1 MNSISGGTKMKKLLI
16 LLAMLT
22 VIIAGCGKNSST
34 SSDSSDSSKKVTIN
48 FTHWRGEDTK
58 AFDSIIEQFEKKN
71 PNIHVE
77 MTVFPSDSYQSQI
90 QGSLLSGEGIDV
102 FASFPGSQFETIR
115 KANGFAKLDDQ
126 NLLSKFDEK
135 LIQAGKAD
143 NTQYALP
150 YQLVYNIPVYNKG
163 IFEKLN
169 LDVPK
174 DWNSFLKTS
183 ETLKKNGYTPILFS
197 GDVSPSQFINPMIMN
212 NEPTNNALHE
222 VETGKRK
229 LTDEWFIKTLSQIKE
244 LNDKGYFQKD
254 ALGTKK
260 ESAAALFAQEKG
272 AMLAQGSY
280 MMATVKQQNPK
291 IDQGLLAPI
300 TVNQDKAKYEGVHT
314 TTFLLGVAEKSKH
327 KEAAKKFLT
336 FLADPKI
343 SSEYA
348 NATGQLLTVKDVKYD
363 SPELKESAK
372 WKDKKTVFQPRF
384 TILNE
389 RVSKAVETSVQD
401 VLSGMSAKK
410 AAEKA
415 QGEVER
421 VAKN

>member
-1 MNSISGGTKMKKLLI
+1 
-16 LLAMLT
+16 MLT
-22 VIIAGCGKNSST
+22 VIIAGCGKT
-34 SSDSSDSSKKVTIN
+34 VQQAATAAILQKVTIN

-174 DWNSFLKTS
+174 DWNSF
-183 ETLKKNGYTPILFS
+183 
-197 GDVSPSQFINPMIMN
+197 
-212 NEPTNNALHE
+212 
-222 VETGKRK
+222 
-229 LTDEWFIKTLSQIKE
+229 
-244 LNDKGYFQKD
+244 
-254 ALGTKK
+254 
-260 ESAAALFAQEKG
+260 
-272 AMLAQGSY
+272 
-280 MMATVKQQNPK
+280 
-291 IDQGLLAPI
+291 
-300 TVNQDKAKYEGVHT
+300 
-314 TTFLLGVAEKSKH
+314 
-327 KEAAKKFLT
+327 
-336 FLADPKI
+336 
-343 SSEYA
+343 
-348 NATGQLLTVKDVKYD
+348 
-363 SPELKESAK
+363 
-372 WKDKKTVFQPRF
+372 
-384 TILNE
+384 
-389 RVSKAVETSVQD
+389 
-401 VLSGMSAKK
+401 
-410 AAEKA
+410 
-415 QGEVER
+415 
-421 VAKN
+421 

>member
-1 MNSISGGTKMKKLLI
+1 MKKLLI

-22 VIIAGCGKNSST
+22 VIIAGCGKT
-34 SSDSSDSSKKVTIN
+34 VQQAATAAILQKVTIN

-174 DWNSFLKTS
+174 DWNSFLKQ
-183 ETLKKNGYTPILFS
+183 LK
-197 GDVSPSQFINPMIMN
+197 
-212 NEPTNNALHE
+212 H
-222 VETGKRK
+222 
-229 LTDEWFIKTLSQIKE
+229 
-244 LNDKGYFQKD
+244 
-254 ALGTKK
+254 
-260 ESAAALFAQEKG
+260 
-272 AMLAQGSY
+272 
-280 MMATVKQQNPK
+280 
-291 IDQGLLAPI
+291 
-300 TVNQDKAKYEGVHT
+300 
-314 TTFLLGVAEKSKH
+314 
-327 KEAAKKFLT
+327 
-336 FLADPKI
+336 
-343 SSEYA
+343 
-348 NATGQLLTVKDVKYD
+348 
-363 SPELKESAK
+363 
-372 WKDKKTVFQPRF
+372 
-384 TILNE
+384 
-389 RVSKAVETSVQD
+389 
-401 VLSGMSAKK
+401 
-410 AAEKA
+410 
-415 QGEVER
+415 
-421 VAKN
+421 